1 MLHNNM
7 IYKEIIELIKIKA
20 TGSFPPLAGFHLS
33 P

>member
-7 IYKEIIELIKIKA
+7 IYKEIIELIKLKA
-20 TGSFPPLAGFHLS
+20 AGSSPPLVGFHLS